1 MRGKGQKAGIGKLF
15 FLLEKDR
22 GRYLFFVFANAAFY
36 SVGQLLQAF
45 CTGRIVSVAQEGDL
59 GGFFSAAAMLAGSLC
74 AMTAACFC
82 KREIGFCTDGMN
94 ARIREKVFF
103 KIPKLKASWFDEGQS
118 GDAISRVTNDLGAFT
133 PLFSSFL
140 PDIAL
145 FLLYGGLSAAALW
158 VDWEVCILLFVCS
171 FLCKWINSLAGRRVR
186 EISKDAYEKN
196 ALLVERLLIL
206 LTGVPVIRLFGM
218 QRQIEEQYRRENQEY
233 TRLSV
238 RLEGWKGL
246 QGGANALMTASVMDL
261 AIILGAWLV
270 LFDRI
275 SLAKLVVLGQLSS
288 SITKIFWAGPIL
300 GEAAAAAV
308 AGNRIR
314 ELLNE
319 QEEPERFLES
329 ASGNGESGGGKST
342 VFKLLLGFYEAQKG
356 RIFLYGKPLEAYTRK
371 EARALFSYV
380 SQDCFL
386 FSDSVLENIRCGRP
400 EAGIEE
406 VKRAARLACADGFIE
421 ELPEGYDTQ
430 VGERAVRLSGGQ
442 KQRIAIARALVKDAP
457 ILLLDEATSAM
468 DADSQQQV
476 QKALEQL
483 MKGRTVLMIAHRKSA
498 LGQADR
504 ILTLENGTVADVR
517 DRGDNG

>member
-22 GRYLFFVFANAAFY
+22 GRYLFFVFANSAFY

-59 GGFFSAAAMLAGSLC
+59 GGFFSVAAMLAGSLC

-145 FLLYGGLSAAALW
+145 FLLYGGLSAAAALW

-171 FLCKWINSLAGRRVR
+171 FLCKWINSLAGRKVR

-314 ELLNE
+314 ELLKE

-329 ASGNGESGGGKST
+329 AAGNGESVGSVLSCPGLSCGPQPKEVIRFEKVDFS
-342 VFKLLLGFYEAQKG
+342 YE
-356 RIFLYGKPLEAYTRK
+356 GKP
-371 EARALFSYV
+371 V
-380 SQDCFL
+380 
-386 FSDSVLENIRCGRP
+386 
-400 EAGIEE
+400 
-406 VKRAARLACADGFIE
+406 
-421 ELPEGYDTQ
+421 
-430 VGERAVRLSGGQ
+430 LSGVSFSVRKGETL
-442 KQRIAIARALVKDAP
+442 ALTGESGA
-457 ILLLDEATSAM
+457 
-468 DADSQQQV
+468 
-476 QKALEQL
+476 
-483 MKGRTVLMIAHRKSA
+483 
-498 LGQADR
+498 
-504 ILTLENGTVADVR
+504 
-517 DRGDNG
+517 

>member
-1 MRGKGQKAGIGKLF
+1 MAIR
-15 FLLEKDR
+15 FL
-22 GRYLFFVFANAAFY
+22 AALVLYRF
-36 SVGQLLQAF
+36 
-45 CTGRIVSVAQEGDL
+45 
-59 GGFFSAAAMLAGSLC
+59 LA
-74 AMTAACFC
+74 
-82 KREIGFCTDGMN
+82 
-94 ARIREKVFF
+94 
-103 KIPKLKASWFDEGQS
+103 
-118 GDAISRVTNDLGAFT
+118 
-133 PLFSSFL
+133 SFL

-145 FLLYGGLSAAALW
+145 FLLYGGLSAAAALW

-314 ELLNE
+314 ELLKE
-319 QEEPERFLES
+319 QRNRKGFWKESPETGK
-329 ASGNGESGGGKST
+329 ASEA
-342 VFKLLLGFYEAQKG
+342 FYPA
-356 RIFLYGKPLEAYTRK
+356 P
-371 EARALFSYV
+371 V
-380 SQDCFL
+380 C
-386 FSDSVLENIRCGRP
+386 P
-400 EAGIEE
+400 
-406 VKRAARLACADGFIE
+406 
-421 ELPEGYDTQ
+421 
-430 VGERAVRLSGGQ
+430 AVRSL
-442 KQRIAIARALVKDAP
+442 
-457 ILLLDEATSAM
+457 
-468 DADSQQQV
+468 
-476 QKALEQL
+476 
-483 MKGRTVLMIAHRKSA
+483 RK
-498 LGQADR
+498 
-504 ILTLENGTVADVR
+504 
-517 DRGDNG
+517 